1 MLKNSR
7 QRLTAALLILL
18 VLLFAA
24 GCGSN
29 SEPDALSYVLL
40 IGIDHGAQNLLR
52 VSYLIAVPKVIAGGG
67 QEGAGGGGGE
77 GQRSANVITIEAP
90 SIYASMNMVNS
101 FVGRRISLMHAKGI
115 IFSEAMAKDGS
126 MGVIVPGLTQFR
138 ETRGTAFIA
147 VARQKPEEILNK
159 MTPFLETNP
168 AKYIELLA
176 GNQSFT
182 GYIPGEKLQD
192 FYNDLKI
199 GGINPVALLFAVSN
213 EKLPP
218 HNGQSSYRSEGDY
231 VAGEMVK
238 KGGVSLEAMGAAV
251 FRGGKMV
258 GTLNGDETSIY
269 SMFRGQ
275 YGRRIYTIKDP
286 LKPGKLVIM
295 DVSQTD
301 KPRIKVKLTEE
312 GPIIEARL
320 SLEGNV
326 LGVNSL
332 IDYSLP
338 RYRPVL
344 EQAFEELIEQQAR
357 ELVEKTQH
365 EYRSDIFGFG
375 NKALRLVLTQRD
387 WEQLNWAALYEEAQV
402 SVDVEY
408 KIRRTGTQLRLMPIA
423 RSNSESIQ

>member
-1 MLKNSR
+1 MRKNSR
-7 QRLTAALLILL
+7 LRLAAVLLILL
-18 VLLFAA
+18 VLLNA
-24 GCGSN
+24 GCGSKF
-29 SEPDALSYVLL
+29 EPDALSYVLL

-52 VSYLIAVPKVIAGGG
+52 VSYLIAVPRVIAGGG
-67 QEGAGGGGGE
+67 QGGGGGGGGE
-77 GQRSANVITIEAP
+77 GQRSANVITVEAP

-101 FVGRRISLMHAKGI
+101 FVGRRLSLMHAKGI

-126 MGVIVPGLTQFR
+126 MRQIVLGLTQFR

-147 VARQKPEEILNK
+147 VGRQKPEEILDK
-159 MTPFLETNP
+159 MTPFLEANP
-168 AKYIELLA
+168 AKYIELIA
-176 GNQSFT
+176 SNQSFT
-182 GYIPGEKLQD
+182 GYIPSEKLQD

-199 GGINPVALLFAVSN
+199 GGINPVCLLFALSN
-213 EKLPP
+213 ENLPL

-238 KGGVSLEAMGAAV
+238 KGGVSLEAMGAVV
-251 FRGGKMV
+251 FREGKMV

-275 YGRRIYTIKDP
+275 YGRRIYTVKDP

-295 DVSQTD
+295 DVSQAD
-301 KPRIKVKLTEE
+301 KPRIKVKLTGE
-312 GPIIEARL
+312 GPVVEARL
-320 SLEGNV
+320 FLEGNV

-344 EQAFEELIEQQAR
+344 EQAFEELIEQRAHD
-357 ELVEKTQH
+357 LVAKTQY

-375 NKALRLVLTQRD
+375 NKARRQVLTQKD

-408 KIRRTGTQLRLMPIA
+408 KIRHTGTQLRLMPVA
-423 RSNSESIQ
+423 RSGV

>member
-1 MLKNSR
+1 MQKNSR
-7 QRLTAALLILL
+7 LRLTAALLTLL

-29 SEPDALSYVLL
+29 FEPDALSYVLL
-40 IGIDHGAQNLLR
+40 IGIDNGAQNLLR

-67 QEGAGGGGGE
+67 QGGGGGGGGE
-77 GQRSANVITIEAP
+77 GQRSAEVITVEAP

-101 FVGRRISLMHAKGI
+101 FVGRKISLMHAKGI

-126 MGVIVPGLTQFR
+126 MSVIVPGLTQFR

-147 VARQKPEEILNK
+147 VARQKPEEILTK
-159 MTPFLETNP
+159 MTPFLESNP

-199 GGINPVALLFAVSN
+199 GGINPVSLLFAVSDEN
-213 EKLPP
+213 LPP

-231 VAGEMVK
+231 IAGEMVK
-238 KGGVSLEAMGAAV
+238 KGGVFLEAMGAAV
-251 FRGGKMV
+251 FREGKMV

-275 YGRRIYTIKDP
+275 YDRRIYTIKDP
-286 LKPGKLVIM
+286 LKPGNLVIM
-295 DVSQTD
+295 DVSQAD
-301 KPRIKVKLTEE
+301 KPRIKIKLTGE

-338 RYRPVL
+338 RYRSLL

-357 ELVEKTQH
+357 DLVEKTQQ
-365 EYRSDIFGFG
+365 EYRSDIIGFG
-375 NKALRLVLTQRD
+375 NKARRLVLTQKD
-387 WEQLNWAALYEEAQV
+387 WEQLNWPALFEEAQV

-408 KIRRTGTQLRLMPIA
+408 KIRRTGTLLRLMPVA
-423 RSNSESIQ
+423 RSSD